1 MLRKKH
7 GMSSSNHD
15 KILAILETKF
25 GMILDDLK
33 SNRLTELNMENANIG
48 DQDIKALSRILSAAK
63 NLKKINL
70 RRNRISEKGVQ
81 FLCDALI
88 NSRVEI
94 LDLSYNRI
102 SPLCFGHF
110 KNYKS
115 FNRKIRYIN
124 IKNNDIPTSIRR
136 KKIPEFRK
144 MGLVFD
150 FK

>member
-1 MLRKKH
+1 MLRKKQ
-7 GMSSSNHD
+7 GMGSNNHE
-15 KILAILETKF
+15 KVLAILETKF
-25 GMILDDLK
+25 GMILEDLK

-48 DQDIKALSRILSAAK
+48 DQDIKALSRILAAAK
-63 NLKKINL
+63 SLKKINL

-110 KNYKS
+110 KSYKS

-136 KKIPEFRK
+136 KKIPEFRN